1 MLQQLKQTLRRPKGL
16 LQQLKQTL
24 RRPKGLLEELKQPRP
39 WQQPRPDCPAYRARR
54 DVHRHAGLQNT
65 FHIDFFNHWKSTR
78 VLCLSRPLFS
88 LLRQLGHLR
97 SHLPQRQHLEGH
109 HLGHLVDALH
119 LLHQCHHCRPAG
131 HHLPHPPPHPNSGA
145 PRTRPCASCL
155 TLRGGLGQSH
165 QPPGLHH
172 SKQKRTTA

>member
-24 RRPKGLLEELKQPRP
+24 RRPEGLLEELKQPRP

-65 FHIDFFNHWKSTR
+65 FHTDFFNHWKSTR
-78 VLCLSRPLFS
+78 ALCLSRPLFS
-88 LLRQLGHLR
+88 LLRATIWAIWWMPSISSTSAIIATLGIIFLVP
-97 SHLPQRQHLEGH
+97 PQ
-109 HLGHLVDALH
+109 
-119 LLHQCHHCRPAG
+119 
-131 HHLPHPPPHPNSGA
+131 PNSGA
-145 PRTRPCASCL
+145 PPTRPCASCL
-155 TLRGGLGQSH
+155 TCLRGGLGQSH

-172 SKQKRTTA
+172 SKQKRTTT